1 MSDLPRVRSTTVLG
15 MLDRKKKI
23 AVIGADGQVTLGDT
37 VVKHTA
43 RKIRR
48 IGDHILIGFAGS
60 TADALTLYEKFETK
74 VNEHPANITRAV
86 IELAK
91 EWRMDRALRRLE
103 AFMAI
108 LDSGHAF
115 VVSGSGDI
123 IEPDDDIVAIGSGAP
138 YALAAARSLVKHSKL
153 SAREIVEESIRIA
166 SEICLYTNAEVHIE
180 EAS

>member
-1 MSDLPRVRSTTVLG
+1 MNKVRSTTVLG
-15 MLDRKKKI
+15 MLDSKKKV
-23 AVIGADGQVTLGDT
+23 AVIGADGQVTLGET
-37 VVKHTA
+37 VMKHTA

-74 VNEHPANITRAV
+74 VNEYPSNITRAV

-108 LDSGHAF
+108 LDPEHAF
-115 VVSGSGDI
+115 LVSGSGDI
-123 IEPDDDIVAIGSGAP
+123 IEPDDAIVAIGSGAP
-138 YALAAARSLVKHSKL
+138 YALAAARALARHSKL
-153 SAREIVEESIRIA
+153 SVREIVETSIRITA
-166 SEICLYTNAEVHIE
+166 DICLYTNAEVHIE
-180 EAS
+180 ETS